1 VRYLTVNEAAAEL
14 QLSVPTIK
22 RYVYEGKLRSTKL
35 PGGQHR
41 IPASEI
47 ERLLSPE
54 GVERPVASESE
65 ETALDARL
73 AVIERWMTELQA
85 DIERIEATL
94 EVISRFCSRAQPAEA
109 EEPMSQDE
117 IAPHRVLV
125 LGPGCK
131 RCDALY
137 EVARKVLDEQAR
149 TDVSLE
155 RITHLDD
162 IAAFGPILTPAL
174 AVDEKLIVSGRV
186 PSESALRKMIEQR
199 LA

>member
-47 ERLLSPE
+47 ERLLSPD
-54 GVERPVASESE
+54 GVERPAASGAE
-65 ETALDARL
+65 ETGLDARL

-94 EVISRFCSRAQPAEA
+94 EVISRFCARAQPAGA
-109 EEPMSQDE
+109 EEPRASAETAQ
-117 IAPHRVLV
+117 HRVLV

-149 TDVSLE
+149 SDLVLQ

-174 AVDEKLIVSGRV
+174 AIDDELILSGRV